1 MFVDGLIFILI
12 TKKINF
18 NKFNNLNYY
27 YSIQNILKILF
38 QVVKNNLKISFY
50 Q

>member
-18 NKFNNLNYY
+18 NKFNNSELLLFDSE
-27 YSIQNILKILF
+27 YS
-38 QVVKNNLKISFY
+38 
-50 Q
+50 